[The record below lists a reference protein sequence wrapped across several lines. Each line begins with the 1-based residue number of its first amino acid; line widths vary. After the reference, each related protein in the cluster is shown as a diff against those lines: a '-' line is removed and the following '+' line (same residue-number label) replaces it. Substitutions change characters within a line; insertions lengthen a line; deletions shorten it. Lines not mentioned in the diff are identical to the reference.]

1 MAQECQRKAMTGGG
15 GQFSEASCYVS
26 NIIVVCV
33 FLVLYGG
40 SGS

>member
-1 MAQECQRKAMTGGG
+1 MVQECQSKVMTGEG
-15 GQFSEASCYVS
+15 GQFSEASCYVT